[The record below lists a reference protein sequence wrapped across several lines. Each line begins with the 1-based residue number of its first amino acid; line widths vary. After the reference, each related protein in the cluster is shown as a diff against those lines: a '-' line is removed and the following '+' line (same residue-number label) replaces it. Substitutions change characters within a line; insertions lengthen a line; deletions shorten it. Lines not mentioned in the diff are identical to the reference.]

1 MNHLESS
8 FTGKNAFW
16 RYIVMLAAVL
26 AVSNTIGAIPLMIS
40 IIRNP
45 AAAGE
50 LASGTSGL
58 TLPGL
63 SPVTAFVL
71 LLIPFIVALAAFILL
86 VRPLNGRTIMT
97 VINGTRTF
105 RWKRFFIPAAVW
117 TSISIVY
124 LFVSLKLDPSNFT
137 VNNISLSLIPLVIVS
152 LLLVPF
158 QAAFEEILFRGY
170 FMQGFTVIFRN
181 RLLPLVIT
189 SILFGLMHSLNP
201 EVSEFGFLT
210 MMPQYILFGLI
221 FGVVAVMDDGI
232 ESAIGIHAAN
242 NVFLCIMVTNKSSA
256 LQTPAV
262 WEQHA
267 IQPWTEFVFML
278 VMGALTVLILRKI
291 FNWGSFSLL
300 FGKVEAKA
308 ETKAEFT
315 EYP

>member
-8 FTGKNAFW
+8 FAGKNALW
-16 RYIVMLAAVL
+16 RYLIMIATVL
-26 AVSNTIGAIPLMIS
+26 AVSNTIGALPLMIS

-45 AAAGE
+45 VAAGE
-50 LASGTSGL
+50 LASSPSDFTVL
-58 TLPGL
+58 GL
-63 SPVTAFVL
+63 SPITAFIF

-86 VRPLNGRTIMT
+86 VRPLNGRSPMTI
-97 VINGTRTF
+97 INGTGTF
-105 RWKRFFIPAAVW
+105 RWKKFFIPAAVW
-117 TSISIVY
+117 TGISIVY
-124 LFVSLKLDPSNFT
+124 LFVSLKMDSANFS
-137 VNNISLSLIPLVIVS
+137 VNNFSSSLILLVIVS
-152 LLLVPF
+152 VLLVPF

-201 EVSEFGFLT
+201 EVDEFGFLT

-256 LQTPAV
+256 LQTPAI
-262 WEQHA
+262 WEQHSV
-267 IQPWTEFVFML
+267 QPWTEFVFML
-278 VMGALTVLILRKI
+278 IMGILTVLILRKI

-300 FGKVEAKA
+300 WGKVEAKA
-308 ETKAEFT
+308 ENT
-315 EYP
+315 ENS